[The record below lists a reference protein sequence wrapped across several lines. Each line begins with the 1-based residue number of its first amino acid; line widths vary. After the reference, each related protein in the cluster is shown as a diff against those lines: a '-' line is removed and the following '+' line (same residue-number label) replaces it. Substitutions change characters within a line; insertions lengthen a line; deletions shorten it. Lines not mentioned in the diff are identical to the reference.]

1 MTKHEQISQRYFN
14 AIEKLKELCE
24 NEIAIKTS
32 YFCQEMQVANSF
44 FSVLKKIKAIQE
56 VIAEHKEGTIFKFIH
71 KRADNESVYFLST
84 RVYDIIRTYQ
94 KTQHIERT
102 EQRLKE
108 EQQNKV
114 ERIKNA
120 VHEQVHEQVQVQET
134 TLNKHTA
141 QQFLINTAKQELIA
155 LTEQRNCFNE
165 QIQALTQAVNNLSEH
180 IEKKQTYI
188 NILIDL

>member
-1 MTKHEQISQRYFN
+1 MTKHEEISQRYFN

-24 NEIAIKTS
+24 KEVAIKTS
-32 YFCQEMQVANSF
+32 YFCNEMQVANSF

-71 KRADNESVYFLST
+71 KRAENESIHFLST

-94 KTQHIERT
+94 KTRHIERT
-102 EQRLKE
+102 KQLQKE
-108 EQQNKV
+108 KQHKV
-114 ERIKNA
+114 VK

-134 TLNKHTA
+134 TTLNKHTA
-141 QQFLINTAKQELIA
+141 KQFLINTAKQELIA
-155 LTEQRNCFNE
+155 LTEQRKGFNE
-165 QIQALTQAVNNLSEH
+165 QLEAITRAINNLSEH

-188 NILIDL
+188 NILTDL